1 MGLYCLA
8 NELSTFK
15 NKSAMKVRVIRTG
28 FVMEKKGSSEIKG
41 KEVIFHEEDEEGKH
55 NKSMNLTL
63 LILSI
68 GIGAAELFDKHNQ
81 GSQEANIIDDHEDQT
96 MAIISTIWNSR
107 YGIHSQ
113 PQSAST
119 KIYTQHLQF
128 IPIPHNISPNS
139 SADPKPQ
146 DELHMQS
153 QTWILIYRNDERKE
167 KKENCLAYLARKKAA
182 RNTAASTS
190 NNFTP

>member
-15 NKSAMKVRVIRTG
+15 NRSPVKVRVIRVG

-41 KEVIFHEEDEEGKH
+41 KEVIFHEEDEEVRVLC
-55 NKSMNLTL
+55 SSNLQQQ
-63 LILSI
+63 LIFS
-68 GIGAAELFDKHNQ
+68 GIGAAELFDKHYQ
-81 GSQEANIIDDHEDQT
+81 GSQEDNITDYHEDLT
-96 MAIISTIWNSR
+96 MAIISMTSYYR
-107 YGIHSQ
+107 YEIHYQ
-113 PQSAST
+113 PQSELT
-119 KIYTQHLQF
+119 KIYTQQLQF

-153 QTWILIYRNDERKE
+153 
-167 KKENCLAYLARKKAA
+167 
-182 RNTAASTS
+182 
-190 NNFTP
+190 